1 MMKKLPALFVL
12 ALVVL
17 ATTSCEKLQA
27 RDNLNKGIKAFRDG
41 RFDMAVQYF
50 DTATKL
56 DPELTNAELYLAT
69 AYAQQFI
76 PGAPSDDNQKFAQ
89 NAIQTFEKVLQRE
102 PKNISAIAGLAGMY
116 QNLQNFDKSREYY
129 KMQTEVNP
137 DDPVPY
143 YAIGSTN
150 WIVVANKNNPLPD
163 DQKGPLIEEGLQ
175 YIEKAIEKNPY
186 YDEAMAYK
194 NLLLRQ
200 KAALTKDPAEAKR
213 LDEEATEWF
222 NKSLATQKLNNE
234 KKAAAASGTG
244 SGE

>member
-1 MMKKLPALFVL
+1 MMRKLPTLLIL
-12 ALVVL
+12 ALVVF
-17 ATTSCEKLQA
+17 ATASCEKLQA

-41 RFDMAVQYF
+41 RFDAAVQYF

-89 NAIQTFEKVLQRE
+89 NAIQTFEKVLQKD

-116 QNLQNFDKSREYY
+116 QNLQNFEKSREYY
-129 KMQTEVNP
+129 RKQTEINP

-150 WIVVANKNNPLPD
+150 WI
-163 DQKGPLIEEGLQ
+163 
-175 YIEKAIEKNPY
+175 
-186 YDEAMAYK
+186 
-194 NLLLRQ
+194 
-200 KAALTKDPAEAKR
+200 
-213 LDEEATEWF
+213 
-222 NKSLATQKLNNE
+222 
-234 KKAAAASGTG
+234 
-244 SGE
+244 

>member
-1 MMKKLPALFVL
+1 MIRKLPALLVL
-12 ALVVL
+12 ALVVF
-17 ATTSCEKLQA
+17 ATASCEKLQA

-41 RFDMAVQYF
+41 RFDKAVEYF
-50 DTATKL
+50 DAATKL

-89 NAIQTFEKVLQRE
+89 NAIQTFEKVLQRD
-102 PKNISAIAGLAGMY
+102 PKNISAVAGLAGMY

-129 KMQTEVNP
+129 KKQTEINP

-175 YIEKAIEKNPY
+175 YIDKALEKNEY

-200 KAALTKDPAEAKR
+200 KAAITKDPAEAKR

-222 NKSLATQKLNNE
+222 NRSLATQKLNNE

-244 SGE
+244 GGQ